1 MKFPRHAW
9 PGAARRTKVLRALSA
24 ALTLQALISC
34 ATTDPYIPVD
44 QLVEQEHF
52 PQSADTLEDHRKT
65 IYRSRDQVL
74 YYLDKGMLTHYAG
87 KYEDSSALLEDGEKA
102 IEANFAVSISQEIG
116 TVLLNDRTR
125 EYDGEDYED
134 IYLNAFNALNYYH
147 RNNMDEALVEIR
159 RMNNKLRDLSVKYGV
174 LMTNMQKLALDNN
187 TEIPPNPEAP
197 VRFSDSALGRYLGML
212 FYRGAGLWDD
222 ARIDQRQLQV
232 AMADAPAV
240 YTNPAPPSVQDELAI
255 PNGMARLN
263 VIGFAGRSPVKTEE
277 VIRIPLG
284 YNWIKIALPV
294 MTPRRSQVASIEVVM
309 DSGERFSLELLEDL
323 SAVVRATFVQK
334 KNLIYTKSVIR
345 ASVKGVTA
353 AAFSAAAE
361 SSSEN
366 AGLFSLLSLGTQVF
380 AEASEQADLR
390 VARYFPGKAYVGGIN
405 LDPGIYSFSVNY
417 YGEGGRMLASRRHEN
432 MQIRVNAL
440 NLTEDICLK

>member
-1 MKFPRHAW
+1 MK
-9 PGAARRTKVLRALSA
+9 LSA
-24 ALTLQALISC
+24 ALILLVTLVISC
-34 ATTDPYIPVD
+34 ATVDPYVPVD
-44 QLVEQEHF
+44 QLVEEENF
-52 PQSADTLEDHRKT
+52 SRSADTLEERSKT
-65 IYRSRDQVL
+65 IYRGKDLVL

-87 KYEDSSALLEDGEKA
+87 NYEDSSTLLENGEKA

-159 RMNNKLRDLSVKYGV
+159 RMNNKLRDLSVKYGL
-174 LMTNMQKLALDNN
+174 LMTNVQKLALDNN
-187 TEIPPNPEAP
+187 TTIPPNPEAT
-197 VRFSDSALGRYLGML
+197 VRFSDSALCRYLGML
-212 FYRGAGLWDD
+212 FYRGAGFMDD

-240 YTNPAPPSVQDELAI
+240 YANPVPSSVQDELAI
-255 PNGMARLN
+255 PSGMARLN

-294 MTPRRSQVASIEVVM
+294 MTPRRSQVTVIEVVM
-309 DSGERFSLELLEDL
+309 DSGERFTLELLEDI
-323 SAVVRATFVQK
+323 SAVVRATFGRK

-345 ASVKGVTA
+345 ASVKGITA

-361 SSSEN
+361 SSSDN
-366 AGLFSLLSLGTQVF
+366 AGLFSLLSLGTQVL
-380 AEASEQADLR
+380 AEAGERADLR

-405 LDPGIYSFSVNY
+405 LNPGLYSFSVNF
-417 YGEGGRMLASRRHEN
+417 YGDDRRMLASRRHEN
-432 MQIRVNAL
+432 MQIRANTL
-440 NLTEDICLK
+440 NLTEDVCLK